1 MAQVN
6 YKMERGPKMEKKV
19 AAVSLRNITKTF
31 GPVTANSKV
40 SMDIY
45 KGEILALLGEN
56 GS

>member
-19 AAVSLRNITKTF
+19 AAGSLRNITKTF

-45 KGEILALLGEN
+45 KGEILALLG
-56 GS
+56 